1 MTKFNVGDKVQIL
14 DASKISYAIK
24 GGFKTGEVY
33 PVTQINNSGRPVIE
47 SKTDHLGFYEHE
59 LKYIQKVSD
68 KPTKNQRITALENEV
83 AELKLIVHELR
94 GKKSIEPSTTNT
106 VEDIIEFE
114 GQQYRKVD
122 RVAKVGDVVIFNS
135 KIHPHNAEPNKPY
148 IVNRE
153 TSNVVGHH
161 DEETICDVKFAIYDH
176 GRTPENVDVY
186 ELIEGGLN
194 PQIPIVDETIEPLT
208 PNQQRAAIIE
218 KAKKFVWDNLKGQ
231 HSIFPCRVISFSNT
245 HGYIARHDIEFIVN
259 TNKRTIV
266 ALILDGDY
274 NNRVCQRGIAKCD
287 PHDVFNEHIGKAIAL
302 GRALGLDVSEFE
314 QAVQPTEFA
323 VGQVVEANY
332 EDPIW
337 APFTISELNNKYNE
351 GLKLWDS
358 TDGCFISA
366 DKAKI
371 INDTKTNYEEG

>member
-83 AELKLIVHELR
+83 AELKLIVHELL

-186 ELIEGGLN
+186 ELIEEGLN
-194 PQIPIVDETIEPLT
+194 PHNPMLDETIEPLT
-208 PNQQRAAIIE
+208 PNKQRASIIE
-218 KAKKFVWDNLKGQ
+218 KSKTFIKNIVGEYDTFRTTIGKYKDQCVRPIFHVNEKKRAIAVLIYGAFSKQLIFKG
-231 HSIFPCRVISFSNT
+231 IT
-245 HGYIARHDIEFIVN
+245 
-259 TNKRTIV
+259 
-266 ALILDGDY
+266 
-274 NNRVCQRGIAKCD
+274 KCN
-287 PHDVFNEHIGKAIAL
+287 PNDVFNEHIGKAIAL

-323 VGQVVEANY
+323 IGQIFEAKLTETHIEKIVDITGDKCYVERGGFYWTNRIQ
-332 EDPIW
+332 EDD
-337 APFTISELNNKYNE
+337 F
-351 GLKLWDS
+351 
-358 TDGCFISA
+358 C
-366 DKAKI
+366 I
-371 INDTKTNYEEG
+371 INDTNAKYEV